1 MFLTGMGGS
10 LSHLKINNMQLIR
23 KLGTRVINNRI
34 ESWGL
39 FLCPYCF
46 QEIEKELIHGKR
58 DKSCGCMKK
67 EFGKI
72 NKNALKHGEVK
83 TRLYSIWG
91 NMKNRCSNP
100 NSQAYKYYGGRG
112 ITICPEWANDYTK
125 FRDWSINNG
134 YVESLE
140 IDRRNNDGNYEPN
153 NCRFV
158 TRTEN
163 LRNRRNTINMKIA
176 NEIRNLYNTGNY
188 TQKRLSNIFNVSIAT
203 VSYTINNIYWK

>member
-112 ITICPEWANDYTK
+112 ITICNEWLEFIP
-125 FRDWSINNG
+125 FRDWSLSNG
-134 YVESLE
+134 YTDILE
-140 IDRRNNDGNYEPN
+140 IDRKENDKGYYPE
-153 NCRFV
+153 NCRW
-158 TRTEN
+158 TSETEQS
-163 LRNRRNTINMKIA
+163 RNRKCIKLNMRKAIKIR
-176 NEIRNLYNTGNY
+176 ILYKTGNY
-188 TQKRLSNIFNVSIAT
+188 TQKRLSDIFNVSIAT
-203 VSYTINNIYWK
+203 VSYIIN